1 MSAISQWLHIFNR
14 SSIQLLYLFIL
25 IYRFCVPINAETGTT
40 VGEMRGHTKTVNAVA
55 VRRDR
60 PFRIATASEDQSI
73 CFYHGV
79 PYKLNKQMDEVYMC
93 RIFF

>member
-1 MSAISQWLHIFNR
+1 M
-14 SSIQLLYLFIL
+14 
-25 IYRFCVPINAETGTT
+25 PINAETGTT

-79 PYKLNKQMDEVYMC
+79 PYKLNKQMDEVYMY
-93 RIFF
+93 RTFFRSPLLLAVTFHIASKICLFLDTEVRAY

>member
-1 MSAISQWLHIFNR
+1 M
-14 SSIQLLYLFIL
+14 
-25 IYRFCVPINAETGTT
+25 
-40 VGEMRGHTKTVNAVA
+40 GEMRGHTKTVNAVA

-79 PYKLNKQMDEVYMC
+79 PYKLNKQMDEVYVYRTSYVTVAFHIVSKIC
-93 RIFF
+93 LLYSWIQK

>member
-1 MSAISQWLHIFNR
+1 M
-14 SSIQLLYLFIL
+14 
-25 IYRFCVPINAETGTT
+25 
-40 VGEMRGHTKTVNAVA
+40 GEMRGHTKTVNAVA

-79 PYKLNKQMDEVYMC
+79 PYKLNKQMDEVYMYITSYVTVAFHIVSKIC
-93 RIFF
+93 LFLDTKVRAY